1 MYISKH
7 ILFLLSAVA
16 PALLA
21 SPLPENA
28 ELLASNSVEA
38 HYLGTVK
45 IPCRHRTADCPDN
58 CNHATEVAR
67 FRVLKNLKYESSSK
81 YGDEAYAPGSIV
93 MVDIKN
99 PTPGQDDEA
108 VHNFIGNLK
117 VGDKVRFTQ
126 KHYYGEIGN
135 LSEPFRPVTHIEKD
149 ETAAKVPSCPPAPE
163 GNYSVMPIR

>member
-1 MYISKH
+1 MNISKH

-16 PALLA
+16 PSLLA

-28 ELLASNSVEA
+28 ELLAVNAVEA

-45 IPCRHRTADCPDN
+45 IPCRHLTADCPDN

-67 FRVLKNLKYESSSK
+67 FRIRKNMKHVRASE
-81 YGDEAYAPGSIV
+81 YGDAAYTPGSIV

-99 PTPGQDDEA
+99 PIPGQDDEA
-108 VHNFIGNLK
+108 IHHFISNLK
-117 VGDKVRFTQ
+117 VGDKVRFMQ
-126 KHYYGEIGN
+126 KHYYGEINN
-135 LSEPFRPVTHIEKD
+135 LSEPFRPITHIEKD
-149 ETAAKVPSCPPAPE
+149 ENSAKVPSCPAAPE